1 MPIMNSD
8 SNNYSKKKVLKQVSF
23 DASEKVNAIMEN
35 NQDLKAKIS
44 AFVNDKTEDKWKE
57 CMTALLRIIHEDGML
72 LVPMTVEEDGD
83 GRSIMFRLLKTED
96 GHEFF
101 PLFTDTEEVLRND
114 PQNTAAMPA
123 RKLLREFMK
132 MDTVEA
138 LWINAWGEPFVL
150 HKDAVQSLLDT
161 DERIFFDR
169 RGIYFEKGNIVD
181 IPVECIV
188 NSADPMFNDG
198 GGVDHAIYEG
208 AGDDLFEAL
217 DEVESLKLGHAFMT
231 PGYNLPQKA
240 IIHTCGPVY
249 DENEPDI
256 EALAKC
262 YLSALEV
269 AKKAEIH
276 SIAFP
281 AISTGASGFPKDL
294 AARVAVSNI
303 SYWLDENKGYGMAV
317 ILVSYDDEMQDAY
330 ADFVR
335 EAKEAEEAEEA

>member
-1 MPIMNSD
+1 MNSD
-8 SNNYSKKKVLKQVSF
+8 SKKKLKETNV
-23 DASEKVNAIMEN
+23 DATEMVQSIMEK
-35 NQDLKAKIS
+35 NQDLRTNINT
-44 AFVNDKTEDKWKE
+44 FVNDRTEDNWRA
-57 CMTALLRIIHEDGML
+57 CMSSLLRIIHEDGML
-72 LVPMTVEEDGD
+72 LVPMTVEGDGD
-83 GRSIMFRLLKTED
+83 DRNIMFRLLKTPE
-96 GHEFF
+96 GNEFF
-101 PLFTDTEEVLRND
+101 PLFTDTDEVIKKD
-114 PQNTAAMPA
+114 PQNTAALPA

-138 LWINAWGEPFVL
+138 LWINPWGDPFVL

-181 IPVECIV
+181 IPCECIV

-208 AGDDLFEAL
+208 AGDEIFDAL
-217 DEVESLKLGHAFMT
+217 DEVDVLKKGHAFMT
-231 PGYNLPQKA
+231 PGYNLPHKA

-249 DENEPDI
+249 DEEEPDI
-256 EALAKC
+256 KALAQC
-262 YLSALEV
+262 YLSSLEL

-294 AARVAVSNI
+294 AAKVAVSNI

-335 EAKEAEEAEEA
+335 EAKEAEEAENE